1 MQSDDL
7 IQQWKKAVSEKNLP
21 NTDAFKTLPSTN
33 TEKLDEDILSLHN
46 HFSACIDCLSCANCC
61 KTTVTV
67 FSHEDINKASRYLGV
82 SKKEFIKKYLIEDM
96 GEFTT
101 ITTPCPFLL
110 PDNKCRIYEARPHA
124 CQSFPHT
131 GRPHF
136 LKRLNAHKNNLK
148 VCPITFHVVSGIK
161 S

>member
-1 MQSDDL
+1 MLSEDL
-7 IQQWKKAVSEKNLP
+7 IQQWRQAVSEKSLP
-21 NTDAFKTLPSTN
+21 HTDHFKALPKAN
-33 TEKLDEDILSLHN
+33 AEQLDEEVSSLHE

-67 FSHEDINKASRYLGV
+67 FSPEDIGRASKYLGMSRKV
-82 SKKEFIKKYLIEDM
+82 FIKKYLIEDM

-101 ITTPCPFLL
+101 INTPCPFLL
-110 PDNKCRIYEARPHA
+110 PDNKCRIYEARPYA